1 MQRNL
6 SSINN
11 NFLCHIIRDIFPIR
25 NNVGLYGD
33 LQELKEEMLK
43 PEHSIGSLLLHTN
56 REKMNDYEQGFFW
69 EIGINGPYCGYNCF
83 DLFISINYNPMLLT
97 NNYKFIAEQI
107 SALMKHRG
115 IVLIVNGGLWSSEID
130 KYMTLRKDLINEAK
144 RYTILRDKRVYIYE
158 NI

>member
-11 NFLCHIIRDIFPIR
+11 HFLCHIIRDVFPIR

-56 REKMNDYEQGFFW
+56 REKMNDHEQGFFW
-69 EIGINGPYCGYNCF
+69 EIGINGPYCGYSCF
-83 DLFISINYNPMLLT
+83 DLFISINYNPNLLT
-97 NNYKFIAEQI
+97 DNYDFIAEQI
-107 SALMKHRG
+107 CALIKTNG
-115 IVLIVNGGLWSSEID
+115 IIFLMNPGPWASELSNYLSIKKDMIKELKRFSMLANQEVIV
-130 KYMTLRKDLINEAK
+130 
-144 RYTILRDKRVYIYE
+144 YE